1 MKHVL
6 THPVRTKKYQ
16 APKLTKYGKVRNLT
30 MSGSKSPSGCDDCV
44 DGALDGNV
52 LPCDC

>member
-30 MSGSKSPSGCDDCV
+30 MSGSKGPDGCDNGIPGST
-44 DGALDGNV
+44 DGI
-52 LPCDC
+52 CDPV